1 MSERSLP
8 EKPASDSPAPPA
20 KGKGVSKGKVA
31 PRPQQIRGAMR
42 LKPKADKQDTS
53 QAAAPESY
61 ADQTAAKRKA
71 LGGEGYVRLRVRVD
85 EDGGASVV
93 GSHYVD
99 STLIEPSAIHGN
111 FVYEVT
117 EDGKRLHL
125 DSIPDLGVFRS
136 FVNPDGPPEERQHH
150 IYELKSYE
158 FDARVPAQGLA
169 AAALP
174 KVAITLYRV
183 KEARPEMPIGAKP
196 IHIQYG
202 RELREIARVDGVSP
216 RVLPEGMQKQRT
228 EPKGSERR

>member
-8 EKPASDSPAPPA
+8 EKPATDSPAPPA
-20 KGKGVSKGKVA
+20 KGKGVSKGKVP
-31 PRPQQIRGAMR
+31 PRPQQIRGALR
-42 LKPKADKQDTS
+42 LKAKAEKSDTS
-53 QAAAPESY
+53 QAAPAQSY
-61 ADQTAAKRKA
+61 SDQTAAKRRA
-71 LGGEGYVRLRVRVD
+71 LGGEGYVRLRVRVE
-85 EDGGASVV
+85 EDGGASIVD
-93 GSHYVD
+93 SHFVD

-117 EDGKRLHL
+117 EGDKRLHL

-150 IYELKSYE
+150 IYELKTYE
-158 FDARVPAQGLA
+158 FDARVPAPQLA

-183 KEARPEMPIGAKP
+183 KEARPDMPVGAKP
-196 IHIQYG
+196 LHIQYE

-216 RVLPEGMQKQRT
+216 RVLPEVMQKQRRA
-228 EPKGSERR
+228 PKASGRK